1 MSMSPSNN
9 DTSQD
14 SVSAKA
20 AASKARRTTSRAT
33 APASKAAD
41 KAADKAGDAASAA
54 AGAAER
60 TAKATTSVAHTAAQ
74 RVEAGRMA
82 VVSASGQ
89 AAAFAKSTWTLIA
102 NRKILAAGVGAGL
115 TALSAMSYAAGRRS
129 GRRTLGP
136 ITRMTGGRI

>member
-14 SVSAKA
+14 SVPAKA

-41 KAADKAGDAASAA
+41 KAADKAGDAASA
-54 AGAAER
+54 AAER